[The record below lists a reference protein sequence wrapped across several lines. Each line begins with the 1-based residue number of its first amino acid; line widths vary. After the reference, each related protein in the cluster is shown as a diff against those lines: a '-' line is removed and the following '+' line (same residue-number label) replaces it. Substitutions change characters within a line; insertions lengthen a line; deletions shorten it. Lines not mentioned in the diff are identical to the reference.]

1 MIPIIIY
8 DAFFILLKS
17 GLLLVTISFCSL
29 IYCEN
34 FKLCV
39 HYVFNEHVLH

>member
-17 GLLLVTISFCSL
+17 GLLLVTISFCSP

-34 FKLCV
+34 LELSV
-39 HYVFNEHVLH
+39 HYVFYVHVIH